1 MVADALAMLA
11 RSPNEA
17 ADDVLL
23 DALRLGGASEQPAV
37 LRAILDRANVRS
49 CTGLVET
56 YEKLPDA
63 LQRDVLRNLGRLYP
77 ALREMARS
85 DAASRRLAAINL
97 IGIGHA
103 GKLAYLLA
111 ENLNSP
117 DETIAKAA
125 SASLSAMARWVV
137 RSVKSLQTD
146 HFPID
151 PGTDPSLARRL
162 LWNDLNDNRADIEEV
177 IARGAELLKGSR
189 QHEMVDALLMLFEN
203 ADAAAMALL
212 NPTRG
217 NVPVPL
223 TRKLQLTPEAEH
235 VPAFLLAASRCG
247 VRHTFGVVFAKLD
260 QTPQLEA
267 LIRRTHWLA
276 DHQLQLCLRQATSGA
291 WCDLSAI
298 ASDALKRP
306 AKQIPS
312 VASWIVASGLTE
324 AQQDDRL
331 AQLAA
336 GCDDP
341 VARARLLRRVIDR
354 PSPQSTAL
362 LRLLVNDA
370 DPCVARIAVRALA
383 RAKPRD
389 LEQTL
394 LPLLNGSSDS
404 VRRVISRL
412 VGQNGFDVYW
422 EKFDKMDRVLRQTAG
437 RAMLK
442 LLPDALD
449 RLRRHLASG
458 PPEQRIRAM
467 QIVQELEL
475 AATFSQ
481 ELVDLCAHSSPR
493 VRSKAVM
500 IAGQAPG
507 MTESDR
513 RRLEAIVERA
523 ASDPDARV
531 RANAIEVM
539 ESRGP
544 GKYVEVLIDR
554 ARSGQNRERANAIKA
569 LNKMNSGAVG
579 KHLLAMLRDPR
590 PEHRISAMWLLR
602 RIAWWK
608 LVSEVARLAREDDQ
622 GRVRRYALGVLQ
634 TAVGDLQNAKRRAG

>member
-1 MVADALAMLA
+1 MVADALTLLA
-11 RSPNEA
+11 RSTNEA

-23 DALRLGGASEQPAV
+23 DALRLGGATEQPAV

-49 CTGLVET
+49 TSGVVEL
-56 YEKLPDA
+56 YDKLPDS
-63 LQRDVLRNLGRLYP
+63 LQRDVLRNLGKLYP
-77 ALREMARS
+77 ALRDMARS
-85 DAASRRLAAINL
+85 DITIRRLAAINL

-111 ENLNSP
+111 ENISSP

-125 SASLSAMARWVV
+125 SASLSAMARWVA
-137 RSVKSLQTD
+137 RSVKALQAD

-162 LWNDLNDNRADIEEV
+162 LWNELSDNRTDIEEV
-177 IARGAELLKGSR
+177 IARGAELLKGNR
-189 QHEMVDALLMLFEN
+189 QQEMVDAVLTLFDN
-203 ADAAAMALL
+203 ASASAMTLL

-223 TRKLQLTPEAEH
+223 SRRLQLTPEAEH
-235 VPAFLLAASRCG
+235 VPAFLLSASRCG
-247 VRHTFGVVFAKLD
+247 IRHTFGVVFAKLD

-267 LIRRTHWLA
+267 LLRRTHWLA
-276 DHQLQLCLRQATSGA
+276 DHQLQLCVRQTTSGA
-291 WCDLSAI
+291 WCDLPSI
-298 ASDALKRP
+298 AADALQRP
-306 AKQIPS
+306 VRQVPC
-312 VASWIVASGLTE
+312 VASWITASGLTE

-336 GCDDP
+336 GCADP

-354 PSPQSTAL
+354 PAPQSTAL

-370 DPCVARIAVRALA
+370 DPYVARIAVRALA

-389 LEQTL
+389 LEQAL
-394 LPLLNGSSDS
+394 LPLLNGSCES

-412 VGQNGFDVYW
+412 VGQNGFDVFW
-422 EKFDKMDRVLRQTAG
+422 ERFDKMDRTLRQTAG

-442 LLPDALD
+442 LLPDAID
-449 RLRRHLASG
+449 RLRRHLTSG
-458 PPEQRIRAM
+458 PPEQRVRAL
-467 QIVQELEL
+467 QIVQELDL
-475 AATFSQ
+475 TGSYAQ

-500 IAGQAPG
+500 IAGQGPG
-507 MTESDR
+507 ATDADR
-513 RRLEAIVERA
+513 KRLEAIVERA
-523 ASDPDARV
+523 ASDPDSRV

-539 ESRGP
+539 ETRGP

-569 LNKMNSGAVG
+569 LNKMNSGAVS
-579 KHLLAMLRDPR
+579 KHLQAMLRDPR

-608 LVSEVARLAREDDQ
+608 LVTEVARLAKEDEQ
-622 GRVRRYALGVLQ
+622 GRVRRYAMGVLQ
-634 TAVGDLQNAKRRAG
+634 TAVGNLQTTGRKAG